1 MSTSL
6 SRKPR
11 RPQEGVYSIKRA
23 AAGKKGQAAVI
34 ASYGER
40 YWQERLAKGTAVHE
54 QRAAMGAYR
63 VGESPTFDFA
73 LSHQQKAL
81 LLATAAD
88 LGVSAAELC
97 RACLTRALPQVVR
110 VKKRAKDDQQALT
123 RFREKIVSDSRQE
136 WGGGDPPSKPAAPKA
151 KR

>member
-34 ASYGER
+34 EGYGER
-40 YWQERLAKGTAVHE
+40 YWEERLAKGTAVHE
-54 QRAAMGAYR
+54 QRAATGAYR

-81 LLATAAD
+81 LLTTAAEC
-88 LGVSAAELC
+88 GVSAAELC

-110 VKKRAKDDQQALT
+110 VKKRAQGDQAALT
-123 RFREKIVSDSRQE
+123 RYREKIVSDSRQE
-136 WGGGDPPSKPAAPKA
+136 WGEGEKPKRPP
-151 KR
+151 R